1 MRRYHRV
8 KRRASLKPSTYTEG
22 DVVDKEGISGKVG
35 VHYPGRS
42 VSLPCATFVV
52 RRREELTEVSR
63 RHNRLLRSSRR
74 PERVNQL
81 EPEFRERWRLGFA
94 E

>member
-52 RRREELTEVSR
+52 RRREELTEVSLSP
-63 RHNRLLRSSRR
+63 LLSNILLDDLDK
-74 PERVNQL
+74 EL
-81 EPEFRERWRLGFA
+81 
-94 E
+94 